1 MSRCCCEGWLSLL
14 PLNWYSD
21 LSTKSEHLAYSY
33 EAHRCTPVKA
43 VSIPS
48 YLLLEPAIPSSR
60 ADTEQ
65 AIQIANDVKG
75 DPSGEASQVCGRIA
89 PRACRPENIDGPL
102 TDIREFKS

>member
-33 EAHRCTPVKA
+33 EAHRCT
-43 VSIPS
+43 
-48 YLLLEPAIPSSR
+48 PSSR